1 MKHQIASF
9 TVVALFATSSAFAL
23 DISNISN
30 PDAWQQT
37 TRQATLTVGD
47 DGQTLNYRNRD
58 TGMRLNAPATAG
70 SKIVSIDES
79 IPAQQRTSGASVT
92 GNTNVAAGTT
102 SAGNVPPVVPPM
114 GNTNTGTG
122 ATAAGAA
129 SAGSAVTNAAAGNTT
144 SATTSGTTPAQAGNT
159 SPQNQG
165 GPRINA
171 RNLATGALG
180 AVGAVAGTAGVINA
194 VSGNDEHSWG
204 DVVQGVVSGATA
216 AAGGAAV
223 VNAIPVLGQIGYGA
237 AVGAGALVGGL
248 VAGSQL
254 FSETDCLYDPITGQ
268 FTCCN
273 TVFNKGE
280 RLANIGDYMFC
291 GAPADAAAPTPV
303 APMVRQ
309 CLQGKMKDN
318 TTWSDTEASWPQSMF
333 RNDFWT
339 PECTTRFCAGETEP
353 VVGIESYIKYIPDTT
368 NICYTWT
375 CIDGYTR
382 SGNTCVQSGTTVP
395 VPPYTKPNNPTQ
407 NPYDELIRRISSE
420 RQRIIDTCGQSIGSV
435 SGL

>member
-144 SATTSGTTPAQAGNT
+144 SATTSGTTTAQTGNAST
-159 SPQNQG
+159 QNQG

-254 FSETDCLYDPITGQ
+254 FSETDCLYDPVTGV
-268 FTCCN
+268 FTCCH
-273 TVFNKGE
+273 TQFNQGE
-280 RLANIGDYMFC
+280 RYADIGDYMFC
-291 GAPADAAAPTPV
+291 GTESDDGSVNVMKPG
-303 APMVRQ
+303 VRQ
-309 CLQGKMKDN
+309 CQQGGSE
-318 TTWSDTEASWPQSMF
+318 TAASWFNGLFLDDAWS
-333 RNDFWT
+333 
-339 PECTTRFCAGETEP
+339 PECVVRICDGTEP
-353 VVGIESYIKYIPDTT
+353 PMEYTGYIDYKPNTSNFCWDWI
-368 NICYTWT
+368 
-375 CIDGYTR
+375 CIDGYQR
-382 SGNTCVQSGTTVP
+382 SGNTCVATGGGGSSDGDTN
-395 VPPYTKPNNPTQ
+395 VPPE
-407 NPYDELIRRISSE
+407 NPYDKLIKRLQDE
-420 RQRIIDTCGQSIGSV
+420 RNRIINMCGPVGTAINVPDTTTK
-435 SGL
+435 

>member
-1 MKHQIASF
+1 M
-9 TVVALFATSSAFAL
+9 ALFATSSAFAL

-58 TGMRLNAPATAG
+58 TGMRLNAPTTAG

-92 GNTNVAAGTT
+92 GNTNVAAGAA

-114 GNTNTGTG
+114 GNT
-122 ATAAGAA
+122 
-129 SAGSAVTNAAAGNTT
+129 
-144 SATTSGTTPAQAGNT
+144 

-165 GPRINA
+165 APRINA

-194 VSGNDEHSWG
+194 ASGNDEHSWG

-216 AAGGAAV
+216 AADGAAV

-254 FSETDCLYDPITGQ
+254 FSETDCLYDPITRQ

-353 VVGIESYIKYIPDTT
+353 AVGIESYIKYIPDTT

-407 NPYDELIRRISSE
+407 DPYDELIRRISSE

>member
-92 GNTNVAAGTT
+92 GNTNVAAGAT

-122 ATAAGAA
+122 ANAAGAT

-194 VSGNDEHSWG
+194 ASGNDEHSWG

-223 VNAIPVLGQIGYGA
+223 VNAIPVFGQIGYGA
-237 AVGAGALVGGL
+237 AVGAG
-248 VAGSQL
+248 
-254 FSETDCLYDPITGQ
+254 
-268 FTCCN
+268 
-273 TVFNKGE
+273 
-280 RLANIGDYMFC
+280 
-291 GAPADAAAPTPV
+291 
-303 APMVRQ
+303 
-309 CLQGKMKDN
+309 
-318 TTWSDTEASWPQSMF
+318 
-333 RNDFWT
+333 
-339 PECTTRFCAGETEP
+339 ETEP
-353 VVGIESYIKYIPDTT
+353 AVGIESYIKYIPDTT

-407 NPYDELIRRISSE
+407 DPYDELIRRISSE